1 MIPFL
6 KKRDEASA
14 SSSVDKIER
23 KPDEDKEED
32 YDGLEACM
40 SELAAALKSE
50 DHKAAAVAFRSAFDM
65 LEMQPHEEVD
75 HGV

>member
-6 KKRDEASA
+6 RKFKDEASVSA
-14 SSSVDKIER
+14 PADKVVR

-40 SELAAALKSE
+40 SELASALKS
-50 DHKAAAVAFRSAFDM
+50 DDSKAAAVAFRSAFDM
-65 LEMQPHEEVD
+65 LEMQPHEEGP
-75 HGV
+75 HE

>member
-6 KKRDEASA
+6 RKKDEASA
-14 SSSVDKIER
+14 SAPADKIER

-40 SELAAALKSE
+40 SELAAALKS
-50 DHKAAAVAFRSAFDM
+50 DDAKAAAVAFRSAFDM
-65 LEMQPHEEVD
+65 LEMAPHEEID
-75 HGV
+75 HG

>member
-6 KKRDEASA
+6 RKKDEASTSA
-14 SSSVDKIER
+14 PADKISR
-23 KPDEDKEED
+23 KPDEGKEED

-40 SELAAALKSE
+40 SELSSALKAD

-65 LEMQPHEEVD
+65 LEMGPHEEID
-75 HGV
+75 HG